1 MQLNVLG
8 GILESCCTEPMTGYF
23 RDGFC
28 KTDASDFGS
37 HTVCA
42 IVTADFLQF
51 SKLAGNDLITPR
63 PEYSFPGLKPGDGWC
78 VCALRWLEAKNA
90 GKACPIKLS
99 STHQRALQ
107 VIPLEV
113 LMEYAQDLLS

>member
-1 MQLNVLG
+1 MQFNVLG
-8 GILESCCTEPMTGYF
+8 GILESCCTDPLTGYF

-28 KTDASDFGS
+28 RTDASDIGS

-42 IVTADFLQF
+42 IVTSEFLEF

-78 VCALRWLEAKNA
+78 VCASRWLEALQA
-90 GKACPIKLS
+90 GKACPLKLS
-99 STHQRALQ
+99 STHQNALQ
-107 VIPLEV
+107 IIPLEM

>member
-8 GILESCCTEPMTGYF
+8 GILESCCTDPMTGYF

-28 KTDASDFGS
+28 KTDASDLGS

-42 IVTADFLQF
+42 IVTAEFLQF

-63 PEYSFPGLKPGDGWC
+63 PEYSFPGLQPGDGWC
-78 VCALRWLEAKNA
+78 VCASRWLEAKNA